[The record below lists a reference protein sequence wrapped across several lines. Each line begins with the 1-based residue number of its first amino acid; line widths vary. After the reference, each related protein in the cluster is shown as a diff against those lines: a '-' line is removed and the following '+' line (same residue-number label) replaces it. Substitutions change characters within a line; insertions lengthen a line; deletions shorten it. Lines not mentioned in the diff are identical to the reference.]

1 MVTMQLKTQIPD
13 NRHLTIQL
21 DLPEIVQPGE
31 AEIVLIFNT
40 FKNDTKLQKANQ
52 QLQEKL
58 LQFSVWSED
67 DIAGFNKFREESNK
81 WKPDVF

>member
-1 MVTMQLKTQIPD
+1 MVTLQLKTQIPD

-21 DLPEIVQPGE
+21 DLPDIIQPGE

-40 FKNDTKLQKANQ
+40 IKNDTKLQKGNQ

-58 LQFSVWSED
+58 LKFSVWSEE
-67 DIAGFNKFREESNK
+67 DIAGFKTFREESNK
-81 WKPDVF
+81 WKPDEF